1 MSTNPLASDKNEYS
15 LLKEEDTSLNNLF
28 NMWCSYF
35 SGLLAILQMV
45 YGIGLVL
52 FFFLSFDVNYEK
64 WEIPLSM
71 VLTMVFTGFIVQ
83 ASALLIIVGHI
94 KRNSQYVY
102 MGCIFPFLECSRTS
116 YIVFKRVY
124 EVIFEDRGRGP
135 FFLISLVF
143 HFKTASIIEKDDEN
157 EE

>member
-28 NMWCSYF
+28 NMWCSVSIFREIGHNHKIIKLHIISYICINFEYF

-71 VLTMVFTGFIVQ
+71 VRLWWSDFLHSDVRRR
-83 ASALLIIVGHI
+83 LL
-94 KRNSQYVY
+94 
-102 MGCIFPFLECSRTS
+102 
-116 YIVFKRVY
+116 
-124 EVIFEDRGRGP
+124 
-135 FFLISLVF
+135 
-143 HFKTASIIEKDDEN
+143 
-157 EE
+157 